1 MAEFTSLS
9 ESQKTKNCQKL
20 KKNWLFL
27 RFQIKI
33 WQTVA
38 DSTSRP
44 VEVEPL
50 GGKNTASR
58 KGYSEAFRLAD
69 AMVED

>member
-1 MAEFTSLS
+1 M
-9 ESQKTKNCQKL
+9 
-20 KKNWLFL
+20 

-33 WQTVA
+33 WQMVV

-50 GGKNTASR
+50 GGENTASR

-69 AMVED
+69 VMVED

>member
-1 MAEFTSLS
+1 M
-9 ESQKTKNCQKL
+9 
-20 KKNWLFL
+20 

-33 WQTVA
+33 WQMVA

-69 AMVED
+69 VMVED